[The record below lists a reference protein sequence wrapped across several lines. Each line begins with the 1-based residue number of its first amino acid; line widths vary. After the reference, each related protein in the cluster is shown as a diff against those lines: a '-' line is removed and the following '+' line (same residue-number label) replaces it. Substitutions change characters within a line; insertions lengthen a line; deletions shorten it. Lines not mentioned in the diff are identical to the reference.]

1 MKNLLMNQRAIMKT
15 VIMKLIL
22 LKLKKKW
29 DGYQYQQ
36 RLFTGF

>member
-22 LKLKKKW
+22 VKLKKW